1 MPLNMRQD
9 YEKKGCETM
18 NYRRQTIGN
27 GGARD
32 TRHYAAR
39 SSNYYDG
46 RYPGLQR
53 AHTRSFLQGAAPG
66 GDFTGGGGADYPGLG
81 GQLPA
86 TQALVPQSGGGGLGG
101 LFGGGG
107 GGQAGGGG
115 LAGLLG
121 GGGGGTGSFNIGQIK
136 DIVDRLGGVE
146 GIVSTFGKVQTV
158 VQSMSQMAPMIK
170 LLLGSFGKGK
180 KSDAEASDD
189 GDGLAGTRR
198 KRRKRKGP
206 VRGRRRRS
214 TKR

>member
-1 MPLNMRQD
+1 
-9 YEKKGCETM
+9 M

-32 TRHYAAR
+32 ARHAGR
-39 SSNYYDG
+39 SYYDG

-53 AHTRSFLQGAAPG
+53 AQTRSFLQGAAPG
-66 GDFTGGGGADYPGLG
+66 GDFTGGGVPFGGGADYPGLG

-86 TQALVPQSGGGGLGG
+86 SQALVPQSGGGGGLAG

-107 GGQAGGGG
+107 GGQGTGGGG

-121 GGGGGTGSFNIGQIK
+121 GGGGGGTGSFNIGQVK
-136 DIVDRLGGVE
+136 DIVDRLGGIE
-146 GIVSTFGKVQTV
+146 GIVSTFGKMQTV
-158 VQSMSQMAPMIK
+158 VKSVSQMAPMIK

-180 KSDAEASDD
+180 KSDAEDSDD
-189 GDGLAGTRR
+189 GDGLASTRR
-198 KRRKRKGP
+198 KRRKRKGA
-206 VRGRRRRS
+206 VRGRRRRKS

>member
-1 MPLNMRQD
+1 MAERTIQAWAASCRPRRPSCRRAA
-9 YEKKGCETM
+9 EAASAGCSAAW
-18 NYRRQTIGN
+18 RRP
-27 GGARD
+27 
-32 TRHYAAR
+32 
-39 SSNYYDG
+39 G
-46 RYPGLQR
+46 RR
-53 AHTRSFLQGAAPG
+53 WR
-66 GDFTGGGGADYPGLG
+66 
-81 GQLPA
+81 
-86 TQALVPQSGGGGLGG
+86 
-101 LFGGGG
+101 
-107 GGQAGGGG
+107 